1 MMKVILL
8 TDIPK
13 VGNKYDVKE
22 FKEGYAQ
29 NVLLSKGLACL
40 ATKAE
45 LEKLEAKKKQSA
57 KKKEEEMESFMNL
70 IASINNKIITI
81 KVKAN
86 EKGHLF
92 KAVGPHDVAQAI
104 KEIANVD
111 VNEKALTM
119 DNIKEIGSYK
129 VFIKK
134 NDKKGECEIKVEGLK

>member
-1 MMKVILL
+1 MKVILL

-29 NVLLSKGLACL
+29 NVLLSKGLAVL

-45 LEKLEAKKKQSA
+45 LAKLEDRKKQML
-57 KKKEEEMESFMNL
+57 KKREEETKSFENL
-70 IASINNKIITI
+70 ISSVNNKVIEI
-81 KVKAN
+81 KAKVN

-92 KAVGPHDVAQAI
+92 KAVGPHDVVLAVKNITGIDLDEKSIVMDHI
-104 KEIANVD
+104 KV
-111 VNEKALTM
+111 VGL
-119 DNIKEIGSYK
+119 YK

-134 NDKKGECEIKVEGLK
+134 GDRKGECEIKIIGN

>member
-1 MMKVILL
+1 MKVILL

-29 NVLLSKGLACL
+29 NVLLAKGLACL

-45 LEKLEAKKKQSA
+45 LAKLDDRKKVMQKR
-57 KKKEEEMESFMNL
+57 KEEEMEAFASL
-70 IASINNKIITI
+70 ISTVGNKVI
-81 KVKAN
+81 KIKAKAN

-92 KAVGPHDVAQAI
+92 KAVGPHDVALAI
-104 KEIANVD
+104 KEISGVLID
-111 VNEKALTM
+111 EKSLIM
-119 DNIKEIGSYK
+119 EHIKTLGSHK

-134 NDKKGECEIKVEGLK
+134 GDKKGECQISIVSN